1 VAWAYDGG
9 VKALMSRNR
18 FRPIVLLLAFAA
30 IVGGPAVHA
39 QTRRI
44 GAKPIGPTYHGAAH
58 LTLVDL
64 NAASKGGLM
73 TLPGISEP
81 EAQKII
87 DGRPYTAKDQ
97 LLDKMILPATVY
109 ARVKEWVT
117 TEPATR

>member
-1 VAWAYDGG
+1 MN
-9 VKALMSRNR
+9 ALVSQNQ
-18 FRPIVLLLAFAA
+18 FRPIVLVLAFAA
-30 IVGGPAVHA
+30 IVCDPAVHA

-73 TLPGISEP
+73 TLPGISEA

-87 DGRPYTAKDQ
+87 DGRPYTTKDQ
-97 LLDKMILPATVY
+97 LLHKMILPATAY
-109 ARVKEWVT
+109 AKVKEWVT
-117 TEPATR
+117 TEPLTR